1 MARRKLSLGAPMP
14 DLKPS
19 EKTRRKLERQTVAL
33 SAVLGCCTL
42 WALVSG
48 TWGASSAPPAPASP
62 EVPDRR
68 LTTMCAVTMAEQEDQ
83 EKRVDDLSVF
93 LMLPMDHLEM
103 DYGDANDDQDDL
115 IRLKDNSDRWWRI
128 PLYVFII
135 VYMFL
140 AIATV
145 CDEFFVPALEAF
157 VDEFGISMDVA
168 GATFMA
174 AGGSMPEL
182 LTSFISVFQ
191 EQPGVGFFTIM
202 GSAVF
207 NVLFVIAV
215 CAIFNSTEALELTWW
230 PLARDCSFYMVALC
244 TVAFVFEGN
253 TPNKIDF
260 WEALLLLLEYIGYC
274 FFMKFNAPIRCW
286 VEAKLADGGKL
297 SQVTDAEANPDGV
310 GERRPSRNTIKTA
323 TTITLQKPQYFR
335 QSIIKLLTQNAYLY
349 ETAGIAA
356 VVRVKG
362 DLEETW
368 KKLDRDDKGWLGED
382 EIKSLLEEMLQETAP
397 SGGDKKTPALDSSVM
412 NTVIRRI
419 ARYGNGTQKE
429 AGKIFFDDFKRWYI
443 ASETR
448 IKVEVSRV
456 FDAFDLNKNQKIE
469 LDELVSMLK
478 DLGHKLNEDEGKKV
492 LDEVLSYARHEKR
505 KSIDNGEKSPAEAQK
520 DAKQSTMSP
529 AGTAQSWMTRISA
542 KGPKAKDTSPEKDSS
557 AENLDDH
564 QGQREPEAEADS
576 EHKVVNV
583 EDPSEHEGDEED
595 PTSLSFEQFQAWYT
609 NSLFYKAKMDTHEK
623 EGEADEAFMTLD
635 APEDGTFRTMF
646 MYCLTYPICAV
657 LYITIPD
664 CRHPRFQHNAKIAMV
679 SFSLSLFWIAVFCNL
694 LFECTVVLS
703 NTIPIAPE
711 IAGVTVIA
719 AGTSIP
725 DLLSS
730 YIVAKNGEGDMAVS
744 SSIGSNIF
752 DVTVGLPLPWLCYS
766 IAKWRPAEV
775 NNEGL
780 FFSLMLLIGMLAAV
794 ITTIKC
800 MKWKMTKSLGYCMLL
815 LYVCYLVVAIFSQ
828 TDSSGIF
835 K

>member
-1 MARRKLSLGAPMP
+1 M
-14 DLKPS
+14 
-19 EKTRRKLERQTVAL
+19 
-33 SAVLGCCTL
+33 
-42 WALVSG
+42 
-48 TWGASSAPPAPASP
+48 
-62 EVPDRR
+62 
-68 LTTMCAVTMAEQEDQ
+68 
-83 EKRVDDLSVF
+83 
-93 LMLPMDHLEM
+93 
-103 DYGDANDDQDDL
+103 
-115 IRLKDNSDRWWRI
+115 
-128 PLYVFII
+128 
-135 VYMFL
+135 
-140 AIATV
+140 
-145 CDEFFVPALEAF
+145 
-157 VDEFGISMDVA
+157 
-168 GATFMA
+168 
-174 AGGSMPEL
+174 
-182 LTSFISVFQ
+182 
-191 EQPGVGFFTIM
+191 
-202 GSAVF
+202 
-207 NVLFVIAV
+207 
-215 CAIFNSTEALELTWW
+215 
-230 PLARDCSFYMVALC
+230 
-244 TVAFVFEGN
+244 
-253 TPNKIDF
+253 
-260 WEALLLLLEYIGYC
+260 LLLAEYIGYC
-274 FFMKFNAPIRCW
+274 CFMKFNAPIRYW
-286 VEAKLADGGKL
+286 VEAKLAGTAKL
-297 SQVTDAEANPDGV
+297 SQVADAEASSEGAEVAKPG
-310 GERRPSRNTIKTA
+310 RNTVRSA

-368 KKLDRDDKGWLGED
+368 KKLDKEDKGWLGEE
-382 EIKSLLEEMLQETAP
+382 EIKTLLEDMLQDTAP
-397 SGGDKKTPALDSSVM
+397 AGGDRKAPALDSSVM

-419 ARYGNGTQKE
+419 ARYGNGTHKE
-429 AGKIFFDDFKRWYI
+429 VGKIFFEDFKRWYI

-448 IKVEVSRV
+448 IKVEVGRV
-456 FDAFDLNKNQKIE
+456 FDTFDLNKNQKIE

-478 DLGHKLNEDEGKKV
+478 DLGHKLNEEEGKKV
-492 LDEVLSYARHEKR
+492 LDEVLSYARQEKR
-505 KSIDNGEKSPAEAQK
+505 KSLQLENTPLEKEP
-520 DAKQSTMSP
+520 KQSTMSP
-529 AGTAQSWMTRISA
+529 SATAQSWMTRISA
-542 KGPKAKDTSPEKDSS
+542 KGPKAKDTSLEKDKS

-564 QGQREPEAEADS
+564 QGQKEPEAEVEA
-576 EHKVVNV
+576 VNV
-583 EDPSEHEGDEED
+583 EDGSEEEEDED
-595 PTSLSFEQFQAWYT
+595 PTSLSFDQFQAWYT

-646 MYCLTYPICAV
+646 MYALTYPICAL

-664 CRHPRFQHNAKIAMV
+664 CRHPRFQHNAKIAIV